1 MIYYFSALEIKKC
14 AEFDW
19 SSYFKKDRLYIS
31 NGLLTAFN
39 TFDSI
44 ILIRQYIFL
53 AVIVVPSKS
62 KVFHFKWQKMD
73 LCLSLRNKKKN
84 SSEEQN
90 GPHAHLVHRRELNA
104 SQLEYS
110 GVCVY
115 VNGFFVRNYDYS
127 GKTHE
132 PKQSYGHHKQPYAS
146 KISLSVVL
154 LLIFMWN

>member
-115 VNGFFVRNYDYS
+115 VYGFFSFEITTILEKHMNQNSHMDTINNHMHR
-127 GKTHE
+127 K
-132 PKQSYGHHKQPYAS
+132 
-146 KISLSVVL
+146 SLYQW
-154 LLIFMWN
+154 FFF